1 MTKAK
6 GADFAAAMVKRVQA
20 ILARA

>member
-1 MTKAK
+1 VTKAK
-6 GADFAAAMVKRVQA
+6 GPEFAAAMTRRVQA